1 MGPVQGQ
8 SIDKKTSTEFLPTKT
23 LLSFGRHEKVG
34 HINMHQWGL
43 VYTCTRVFARESS
56 TIVNSPFWNIRM
68 YWFNSFKL
76 ITGLLAQSFFS
87 LWIYCLQISLFVDKL
102 VLQHFSSRGFPLLMR
117 LLSSLAWKV
126 YFLWFPF

>member
-43 VYTCTRVFARESS
+43 VYTCTHVFARESS
-56 TIVNSPFWNIRM
+56 TIINSPFWNVRM